1 MENLTIH
8 SQNIGVNGIIL
19 AVSTQS
25 KVSYTYFASKTYTQ
39 LIQTMKKFVSR
50 PEPCVVL
57 SAPYMAMNMRVNQI
71 IQDDRKTFTL
81 PLVHVRLNLDTED
94 MRSVKLQCATQGIQL
109 TQDPCYLFIT
119 NASYCIASHNT
130 QLIHDLYRLQLNS
143 KNTKITYF
151 FESNI
156 HTEQS
161 REILGQTHL
170 YTHTWHYPLLDSEDS
185 LRFLRYLVNM
195 WRVPLVSKSTL
206 NKITHM
212 CGGHTWLLKQ
222 AFREYVTDPKL
233 NLDKLTDLPSMRFK
247 LKLISEAHT
256 QSERSILAGTQTGDS
271 IDLTYLQNTGL
282 LLHNKCTIPV
292 LAEYLTRNTSSKR
305 LVLQQGDIQYK
316 GVSMRSAFSQQ
327 EYDVLAALLKSES
340 TPLTRDEIADIIW
353 GSHADEQYSVWAIE
367 QLIRR
372 IRTKLERMGLLGMHI
387 NNKRS
392 VGYYIPS
399 TQ

>member
-1 MENLTIH
+1 MVNLTIH

-57 SAPYMAMNMRVNQI
+57 SAPYMAMNMRVDQI

-81 PLVHVRLNLDTED
+81 PLVHVRLNQDTED
-94 MRSVKLQCATQGIQL
+94 LRSVKLQCATQGIQL
-109 TQDPCYLFIT
+109 TQDPCCLLIT

-206 NKITHM
+206 NKITRM

-222 AFREYVTDPKL
+222 AFREYVTDSRI
-233 NLDKLTDLPSMRFK
+233 NLQMLANLPSMRFK
-247 LKLISEAHT
+247 LKLISEACS
-256 QSERSILAGTQTGDS
+256 QSELSILSGTQTGDS
-271 IDLTYLQNTGL
+271 IDYTYLQQTGL
-282 LLHNKCTIPV
+282 LSHNKCTIPI
-292 LAEYLTRNTSSKR
+292 LKEYLSGLTSSKR
-305 LVLQQGDIQYK
+305 LLLHQGDIHYK

-327 EYDVLAALLKSES
+327 ERDVIVALLKNGA
-340 TPLTRDEIADIIW
+340 TPLSRDEIADVIW
-353 GSHADEQYSVWAIE
+353 GSDVEEQYSVWAIE

-372 IRTKLERMGLLGMHI
+372 IRTKLERMGLLGMRI
-387 NNKRS
+387 KNKRG